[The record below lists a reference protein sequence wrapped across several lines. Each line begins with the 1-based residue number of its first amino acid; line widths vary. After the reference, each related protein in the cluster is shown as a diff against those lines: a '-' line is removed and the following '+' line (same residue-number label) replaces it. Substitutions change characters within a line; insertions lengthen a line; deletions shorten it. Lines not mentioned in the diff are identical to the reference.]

1 MPINLP
7 QIDVLCIGS
16 GGGSIARVDQFG
28 SLTVGPASAGAE
40 PGPAA
45 YGLGGEDATVTD
57 AHVVLGNLSA
67 ESALADGVPL
77 DRELAERAV
86 AAAVGEPLG
95 LGVEEAAAAI
105 LRIANANMANAL
117 RVMTIARGH
126 DPRRFALVAIG
137 GAGPMHA
144 CALADELGIPRVVIP
159 RYPGVAA
166 ALGLLATDIRHD
178 LRRSWLQPTAAIA
191 PRDLDAEFARL
202 EAEAADLLE
211 TSASVTRSFE
221 FSHELDMRY
230 RGQAYNLTV
239 PFAPRPVTAET
250 IAAAEAAFEEEHR
263 RLYDYTP
270 TVTETDIV
278 TLRLR
283 ALARIPDIDWTVAED
298 GRRAAVAGTRR
309 VYHGGWREWTAA
321 GARCARAG
329 RYDRRRDD
337 HRAGG
342 HDRGDPT
349 RLERTRRRGGHP
361 GAAAR
366 GGLMSTQTAIDPITM
381 EILASGFHHI
391 AEEMAVVEYRSSY
404 SPIIREM
411 LDFNCGLF
419 TGDGRMVANSE
430 QIPAQLG
437 LMQFALEAAR
447 EKWGDDI
454 AEGDAVLTNH
464 PYMGGTHTPDLQ
476 VFTPLYRDGRI
487 IAWAGSIAHHID
499 IGGRFPGTESAQC
512 TELFQE
518 GLIFPAV
525 KLVERGTRVRA
536 LYDLIGANVR
546 DPASTLGDLDAQLA
560 ACRRGM
566 ARVDELADAHG
577 TDTVLQGMETLLH
590 TTALRAEAAFRSWPE
605 RTVDG
610 RGLPRRRGLR
620 GHRRRCACTPPCT
633 STTARWWSTCRAP
646 AAQIASGMNV
656 PISSAHAGT
665 YFAVRAF
672 LGPEVPQNAGLTSRV
687 RVIAPE
693 GTVFN
698 PIFPAALSA
707 RHLAVQ
713 RLSDVLIEALCELLP
728 ERSVAASHVSFP
740 ALVFQAVDP
749 RSGRLTLLADILGGG
764 GGARRDAPGDDGIDP
779 YCSNCA
785 ILPAEIAELEYPWRI
800 ERTELVEG
808 SGGAGRMRGGMGL
821 RRDYRLLADVSDGM
835 YYVEQT
841 VPEFAARG
849 REGGGSRFAWKG
861 NGAAGGLRG
870 AGTGHRQ
877 GIHPPVPRRRAVAGG
892 CGWRRVR
899 RGSVRGCAGAQC
911 HDRGG
916 TMSDATP
923 EDGGGT
929 TPSGDTAPA
938 AESASAGGG
947 GGGGRKGMSRKNFL
961 QGTVG
966 AGAAGLVVGG
976 GVGYAVG
983 NSGSSSSSS
992 RRWRQHRRQQLQGHD
1007 QGRRGCSGHR
1017 SLRG

>member
-1 MPINLP
+1 
-7 QIDVLCIGS
+7 
-16 GGGSIARVDQFG
+16 
-28 SLTVGPASAGAE
+28 
-40 PGPAA
+40 
-45 YGLGGEDATVTD
+45 
-57 AHVVLGNLSA
+57 
-67 ESALADGVPL
+67 
-77 DRELAERAV
+77 
-86 AAAVGEPLG
+86 
-95 LGVEEAAAAI
+95 
-105 LRIANANMANAL
+105 
-117 RVMTIARGH
+117 
-126 DPRRFALVAIG
+126 
-137 GAGPMHA
+137 
-144 CALADELGIPRVVIP
+144 
-159 RYPGVAA
+159 
-166 ALGLLATDIRHD
+166 
-178 LRRSWLQPTAAIA
+178 
-191 PRDLDAEFARL
+191 
-202 EAEAADLLE
+202 
-211 TSASVTRSFE
+211 
-221 FSHELDMRY
+221 
-230 RGQAYNLTV
+230 
-239 PFAPRPVTAET
+239 
-250 IAAAEAAFEEEHR
+250 
-263 RLYDYTP
+263 
-270 TVTETDIV
+270 
-278 TLRLR
+278 
-283 ALARIPDIDWTVAED
+283 
-298 GRRAAVAGTRR
+298 
-309 VYHGGWREWTAA
+309 
-321 GARCARAG
+321 
-329 RYDRRRDD
+329 
-337 HRAGG
+337 
-342 HDRGDPT
+342 
-349 RLERTRRRGGHP
+349 
-361 GAAAR
+361 
-366 GGLMSTQTAIDPITM
+366 MSTATTIDPITM

-391 AEEMAVVEYRSSY
+391 AEEMAVVEYRASY

-447 EKWGDDI
+447 EKWGEDI

-536 LYDLIGANVR
+536 LCDLIGANVR

-566 ARVDELADAHG
+566 ARIDELADAHG

-590 TTALRAEAAFRSWPE
+590 TTALRAEAAFRSWPG
-605 RTVDG
+605 RTVTAEGFLDDEG
-610 RGLPRRRGLR
+610 FEG
-620 GHRRRCACTPPCT
+620 TPPV
-633 STTARWWSTCRAP
+633 RVH
-646 AAQIASGMNV
+646 AAVRVDDGTLVVDLSGSSPQIASGMNV

-740 ALVFQAVDP
+740 ALVFQAVDS

-849 REGGGSRFAWKG
+849 REGGGAGLPGKATVQRAGSAEPAPVTGKG
-861 NGAAGGLRG
+861 YIHLYRG
-870 AGTGHRQ
+870 DVLSLVG
-877 GIHPPVPRRRAVAGG
+877 
-892 CGWRRVR
+892 
-899 RGSVRGCAGAQC
+899 
-911 HDRGG
+911 
-916 TMSDATP
+916 
-923 EDGGGT
+923 
-929 TPSGDTAPA
+929 
-938 AESASAGGG
+938 AGGG
-947 GGGGRKGMSRKNFL
+947 GF
-961 QGTVG
+961 
-966 AGAAGLVVGG
+966 GAAP
-976 GVGYAVG
+976 
-983 NSGSSSSSS
+983 SGDAPAQSATIEEEP
-992 RRWRQHRRQQLQGHD
+992 
-1007 QGRRGCSGHR
+1007 
-1017 SLRG
+1017 